1 MNPKSTE
8 VFAILLFA
16 FSRRRLDQP
25 VSKLTILIGALC
37 ACLVVLTARAETSM
51 STLQSLPAVGLEL
64 APLPAE
70 ADVFALLE
78 NDILDR
84 LRRVLEAKNVPL
96 IGPEHV
102 VDEPGRPVLE
112 VTLQLAKVR
121 GPSYLYTID
130 LELRETV
137 VPVRELK
144 SLVELD
150 AVTWKRKTAGIANRG
165 DTILEAMDR
174 MADDFATEYQ
184 REN

>member
-1 MNPKSTE
+1 MIRITDDAMLNGATPM
-8 VFAILLFA
+8 FL
-16 FSRRRLDQP
+16 SR
-25 VSKLTILIGALC
+25 SS
-37 ACLVVLTARAETSM
+37 VVG
-51 STLQSLPAVGLEL
+51 P
-64 APLPAE
+64 
-70 ADVFALLE
+70 DV
-78 NDILDR
+78 
-84 LRRVLEAKNVPL
+84 
-96 IGPEHV
+96 GPEHV